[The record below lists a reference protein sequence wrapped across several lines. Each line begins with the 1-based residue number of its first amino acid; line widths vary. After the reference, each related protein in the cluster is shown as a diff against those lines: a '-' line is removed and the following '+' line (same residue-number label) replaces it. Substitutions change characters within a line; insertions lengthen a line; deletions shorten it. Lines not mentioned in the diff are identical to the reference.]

1 MDDTTRTQPPRAADP
16 VALTYAFHVFS
27 RETLIRKLEGLTDA
41 DQRRPQL
48 PSGTSMLGLFKHCI
62 HVERL
67 WIAYA
72 LGGLDP
78 EVLWSEEELNDEDE
92 DADWKVDPDENF
104 ETLVALAQQEATRS
118 DAVIPTLTWDQIG
131 KSPRSVAE
139 GLTVGW
145 ILSHLVWEIGRH
157 LGQMDVMR
165 ELTDGETGE

>member
-1 MDDTTRTQPPRAADP
+1 MDDLTRPQPPRAADP

-27 RETLIRKLEGLTDA
+27 RETLIRKLEGLSDIE
-41 DQRRPQL
+41 QRRVAL

-72 LGGLDP
+72 LGGLDVDFP
-78 EVLWSEEELNDEDE
+78 WTEEDQE
-92 DADWKVDPDENF
+92 ADWNVGPHENF
-104 ETLVALAQQEATRS
+104 STLVALARAEAARS
-118 DAVIPTLTWDQIG
+118 DAIIPTLTWDEIG
-131 KSPRSVAE
+131 KSPRCVRD

-145 ILSHLVWEIGRH
+145 VLSHLVWEIGRH

-165 ELTDGETGE
+165 ELADGATGE

>member
-1 MDDTTRTQPPRAADP
+1 MDDLTRTQPPRAAGS

-41 DQRRPQL
+41 EQRKAML

-72 LGGLDP
+72 MGGLDP
-78 EVLWSEEELNDEDE
+78 SVLWSEDELNDEDE
-92 DADWKVDPDENF
+92 DADWKVGPEENL
-104 ETLVALAQQEATRS
+104 ETLTAIALAEAERS
-118 DAVIPTLTWDQIG
+118 RKIIPTLRWDEIG
-131 KSPRSVAE
+131 KSPRCIDE

-145 ILSHLVWEIGRH
+145 ILTHLVWEIGRH

-165 ELTDGETGE
+165 ELTDGAVGE